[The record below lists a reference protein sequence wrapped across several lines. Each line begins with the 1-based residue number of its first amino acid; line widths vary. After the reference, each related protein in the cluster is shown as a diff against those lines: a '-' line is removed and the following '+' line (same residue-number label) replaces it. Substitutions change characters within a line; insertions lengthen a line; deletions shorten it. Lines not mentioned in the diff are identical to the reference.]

1 MVVLERLRIVG
12 GVSGLLVGGLGT
24 VVAASRLSARQ
35 PRPSA
40 SAAEEGNVVAVVPAG
55 RRSPGDRMEV
65 SFEDGSR
72 GVVIIPAGLSEGQR
86 FIVRPPHR
94 PKESSKLS
102 VLRCGLIGLAVGSGI
117 VLAPFVLYGGTSRA
131 KVLAPICTLPV
142 AATLVATG
150 VYLGRLEQEQL
161 AEQEAVQS

>member
-40 SAAEEGNVVAVVPAG
+40 GAAEEVNVVAVVPAG
-55 RRSPGDRMEV
+55 RSPGDRMEV

-72 GVVIIPAGLSEGQR
+72 GVVVIPAGLSEGQR
-86 FIVRPPHR
+86 FTVRPPHR
-94 PKESSKLS
+94 PKESSQLS